1 MSGGLRWRRRHAAR
15 RGVWQGD
22 WYRPARWVPS
32 PNFGPRPPGQGVR
45 LAVMHSISL
54 PPGRYGGDAVE
65 RFFTNRLDPAGHPYF
80 AGLVGVAV
88 SAHFLVRRG
97 GEIVQFVGVGA
108 RAWHA
113 GTSAWRGVP
122 NCNDYA
128 LGIELEGLE
137 GQHFEAAQYRA
148 AARLLRD
155 AASVWPVV
163 EVVGHEHVAPGRKGD
178 PGPGFDWHRL
188 VRLLRR
194 SMVCSAWS
202 VRDLS
207 MGH

>member
-15 RGVWQGD
+15 RGVWQCD

-32 PNFGPRPPGQGVR
+32 PNFGSRPPGQGVR

-65 RFFTNRLDPAGHPYF
+65 QFFTNRLDPAGHPYF

-137 GQHFEAAQYRA
+137 GQHFEASQYRA

-178 PGPGFDWHRL
+178 PGAGFDWRRL
-188 VRLLRR
+188 ARLLRR
-194 SMVCSAWS
+194 SMK
-202 VRDLS
+202 
-207 MGH
+207 